1 MASTKPNP
9 ARTYALNLL
18 GKFPDAATAT
28 LAKKAW
34 AENPVYWPSYNAC
47 ALQFRRLRGQ
57 QGEKHRELLTDRDF
71 FRDPSSCTGFEKLPE
86 GIEQLEDWKHIQ
98 IDTPG
103 TWLVLSDLH
112 IPFHSKKALHAI
124 VQHLKTRGKIAGVL
138 LNGDIADCYAESH
151 WQKDPKKRDLP
162 NELKTVRLF
171 FESLREEFPK
181 SRIVWKFGN
190 HEERHENFLRLK
202 APEFLDVPDFDLAVL
217 TRASSYGIEDV
228 RNMQPIKLGKLYVLH
243 GHEYKFNIS
252 NPVNPARGLFLRA
265 RVSALCGHMHQSSSH
280 TEKDLAEHETT
291 CWSTGAL
298 CNLTY
303 DYAPLNKHNHGFAV
317 VDVWNDGGYEVD
329 NLRIIKGRACR

>member
-1 MASTKPNP
+1 ME
-9 ARTYALNLL
+9 LL
-18 GKFPDAATAT
+18 RDFPDAPTNS

-34 AENPVYWPSYNAC
+34 KENPVYWPSQNAC
-47 ALQFRRLRGQ
+47 VCMFRNLRGQ
-57 QGEKHRELLTDRDF
+57 QGERNRAKTIQKDHFREA
-71 FRDPSSCTGFEKLPE
+71 SECTGFEKLPE
-86 GIEQLEDWKHIQ
+86 GIEQLEDWQHVQ

-103 TWLVLSDLH
+103 TWLVLSDIH
-112 IPFHSKKALHAI
+112 IPFHSKEVLQAVLKHA
-124 VQHLKTRGKIAGVL
+124 KTRQKIAGVL
-138 LNGDIADCYAESH
+138 LNGDVADCFSVSH
-151 WQKDPKKRDLP
+151 WQKDPRKRNLP
-162 NELKTVRLF
+162 NELKTVRTF
-171 FESLREEFPK
+171 FEALRDEFPK

-190 HEERHENFLRLK
+190 HEERHEIFLRLK
-202 APEFLDVPDFDLAVL
+202 APEFLGVPEFDLAAL
-217 TRASSYGIEDV
+217 THAADYGIEDV

-317 VDVWNDGGYEVD
+317 VDVWQDGGYEVD